1 MGCGILTLDDSKFM
15 RYNFSDVFENFLELE
30 KIINATTDENT
41 K

>member
-1 MGCGILTLDDSKFM
+1 MGYEILTLDDSKFM

-30 KIINATTDENT
+30 KTINATTGKNT